1 LLLYLFV
8 KRELGE
14 GEEVMDEAGY
24 VVEVVVVDII
34 KIRQARTR
42 NWQGTE
48 SFGLKR
54 LLKNYSSRGIKAR
67 IETENQWMNVYNEE

>member
-1 LLLYLFV
+1 
-8 KRELGE
+8 
-14 GEEVMDEAGY
+14 MDEAGY

-34 KIRQARTR
+34 KIRQVRTR
-42 NWQGTE
+42 NWQGTK